1 MEDIED
7 IGYAVRVKKPI
18 GVVFGENSAPY
29 DGLRVDEI
37 EDGSEGE
44 RVGIQYGDQLLAVN
58 GDICIGDDFDTA
70 MGLLRNA
77 PKDMELLM
85 YKGPAKNLY
94 KILTNR
100 NVQLDAREEDMPVM
114 DENYESPVK
123 VDVSQQK
130 EFSLGKAFSRLAGG
144 GDETSSAEEKKQS
157 VGAGNKK
164 KSGGGLFGIF
174 NQETIQLEGEEASGT
189 GK

>member
-18 GVVFGENSAPY
+18 GVVFGENPAPY
-29 DGLRVDEI
+29 EGLRVDEI
-37 EDGSEGE
+37 ENGSEGE
-44 RVGIQYGDQLLAVN
+44 RVGMQFGDQLLAVN
-58 GDICIGDDFDTA
+58 GDICIGDDFNTA
-70 MGLLRNA
+70 MGLLQNA
-77 PKDMELLM
+77 PTDMELLM

-130 EFSLGKAFSRLAGG
+130 EFSLGKAFSRLTGG
-144 GDETSSAEEKKQS
+144 GDETTPTEEKKEP
-157 VGAGNKK
+157 VGTGKK
-164 KSGGGLFGIF
+164 KSGGGLFGLF
-174 NQETIQLEGEEASGT
+174 SQETIQLDGDEASGT